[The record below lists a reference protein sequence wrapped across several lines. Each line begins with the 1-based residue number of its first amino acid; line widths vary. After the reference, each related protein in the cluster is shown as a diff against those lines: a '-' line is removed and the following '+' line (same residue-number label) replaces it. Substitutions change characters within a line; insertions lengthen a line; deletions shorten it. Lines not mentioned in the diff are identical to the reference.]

1 MLPEIRK
8 EDAGNVGLERIDYGR
23 GKRKQS
29 PDGHDSNLSVILPLL
44 VGFSGII
51 GLLTTAILRIP
62 LLFTLVFIALAAVGL
77 PCGFSRL
84 GQKGRKV
91 KPVVIAAIASI
102 FLSPFYVP
110 VGIAIGFFTPQVP
123 SKRYSCFSYQM

>member
-1 MLPEIRK
+1 ME
-8 EDAGNVGLERIDYGR
+8 A
-23 GKRKQS
+23 KRDKKS
-29 PDGHDSNLSVILPLL
+29 PDGHDSNLSVILLLL

-51 GLLTTAILRIP
+51 GLLTAAILRIP
-62 LLFTLVFIALAAVGL
+62 LIFALVFIALAAVGL
-77 PCGFSRL
+77 PCGFRRL

-123 SKRYSCFSYQM
+123 SNRYSCFSYQM